1 MIIQNNSIP
10 NYNGLLDD
18 HIVLFESSNDIP
30 LIESQN
36 GKYELQYGY
45 IKDLMETY
53 GYDLDDAINKVLSEN
68 GLGINNIEVSILES
82 DALLDLD
89 NIYELNEYGIDYY
102 IHPISDND
110 IISKYTDYM
119 IEGYI
124 NTGNEDYF
132 TLLESP
138 ELLLLEEDDDGE
150 MYDRKNLNLSYKDKK
165 GIWSTDSDYGHGR
178 ATVYDKDGKQIGNA
192 FNPTDDNFLI
202 KIKRFLTDKPRDFL
216 AKTAARLREVYRKWL
231 IKANKQHDDGKIK
244 WYKKIARK
252 IMQAVDWILRK
263 IEGLKVNYMKRLGKG
278 LDDKMSRDKNISNI
292 KVFHGKLKSHTVNRN
307 ELNNDN
313 FSTNFYRN
321 DRNEAE
327 PTVDTAKKIYMDMM
341 QRSTSEGRKYNN
353 KQVNKYYD
361 KVIGSNK

>member
-138 ELLLLEEDDDGE
+138 ELLLEDRTKEDVEEE
-150 MYDRKNLNLSYKDKK
+150 ERKHMYDRQNLNYSYENKK
-165 GIWSTDSDYGHGR
+165 HIWDLDERNKSGK
-178 ATVYDKDGKQIGNA
+178 ATAYYYDKNTGEYTASKD
-192 FNPTDDNFLI
+192 PYDVTDANFLV
-202 KIKRFLTDKPRDFL
+202 KIKRFLTDKPRNFL
-216 AKTAARLREVYRKWL
+216 AKVAARLREAYRKWL
-231 IKANKQHDDGKIK
+231 IKAKQQHDSGNEK
-244 WYKKIARK
+244 WYKRIARR
-252 IMQAVDWILRK
+252 IMQAVDWILQK
-263 IEGLKVNYMKRLGKG
+263 IEGLHVNYGNRAKKAIENRFAGQKNLIGVNVTYTGNKEKGSEPFGFDKEGKAVSLLDKNNNKVNKASKRIL
-278 LDDKMSRDKNISNI
+278 
-292 KVFHGKLKSHTVNRN
+292 
-307 ELNNDN
+307 
-313 FSTNFYRN
+313 Y
-321 DRNEAE
+321 
-327 PTVDTAKKIYMDMM
+327 KK
-341 QRSTSEGRKYNN
+341 
-353 KQVNKYYD
+353 
-361 KVIGSNK
+361 